1 MDLFPKQY
9 DLEKQGLEK
18 KKKKRIKVHKKIP
31 NTPSIKIAQS
41 KILVTTQ

>member
-18 KKKKRIKVHKKIP
+18 KKKKKIKVQKKKP
-31 NTPSIKIAQS
+31 NTPSIKIA
-41 KILVTTQ
+41 

>member
-18 KKKKRIKVHKKIP
+18 KKKKKKD
-31 NTPSIKIAQS
+31 QS
-41 KILVTTQ
+41 SQKDT

>member
-18 KKKKRIKVHKKIP
+18 KKKKKIKILKKIP
-31 NTPSIKIAQS
+31 NTPSIKIA
-41 KILVTTQ
+41 

>member
-18 KKKKRIKVHKKIP
+18 KKKKKKIKVHKKIP
-31 NTPSIKIAQS
+31 NTPSIKIA
-41 KILVTTQ
+41 

>member
-18 KKKKRIKVHKKIP
+18 KKKKIKVHKKIP
-31 NTPSIKIAQS
+31 NTPSIKIA
-41 KILVTTQ
+41 

>member
-18 KKKKRIKVHKKIP
+18 KKKRLKKFTKRYLIP
-31 NTPSIKIAQS
+31 LLLK
-41 KILVTTQ
+41 

>member
-18 KKKKRIKVHKKIP
+18 KKKKKD
-31 NTPSIKIAQS
+31 QS
-41 KILVTTQ
+41 SQKDT

>member
-18 KKKKRIKVHKKIP
+18 KKKKKKKIKYAFRP
-31 NTPSIKIAQS
+31 TTRWIIRSNNE
-41 KILVTTQ
+41 ILRKN

>member
-18 KKKKRIKVHKKIP
+18 KKKKKRLKFTKRYLIP
-31 NTPSIKIAQS
+31 
-41 KILVTTQ
+41 LVLK

>member
-18 KKKKRIKVHKKIP
+18 KKRLKFTKRYLIP
-31 NTPSIKIAQS
+31 
-41 KILVTTQ
+41 LVLK

>member
-18 KKKKRIKVHKKIP
+18 KKRLKKFTKRYLIP
-31 NTPSIKIAQS
+31 
-41 KILVTTQ
+41 LVLK

>member
-18 KKKKRIKVHKKIP
+18 KKKKIEEVHKKIP
-31 NTPSIKIAQS
+31 NTPIIKIA
-41 KILVTTQ
+41 

>member
-18 KKKKRIKVHKKIP
+18 KKKIEEVHKKIP
-31 NTPSIKIAQS
+31 NTPSIKIA
-41 KILVTTQ
+41 

>member
-18 KKKKRIKVHKKIP
+18 KKKKRLKFTKRYLIP
-31 NTPSIKIAQS
+31 
-41 KILVTTQ
+41 LVLK